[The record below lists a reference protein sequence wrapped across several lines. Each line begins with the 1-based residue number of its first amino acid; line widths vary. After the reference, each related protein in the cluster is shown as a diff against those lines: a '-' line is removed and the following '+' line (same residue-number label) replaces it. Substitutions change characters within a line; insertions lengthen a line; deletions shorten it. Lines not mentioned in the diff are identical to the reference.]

1 MSNKTQPSPKP
12 QPRPQVE
19 VTASGPL
26 PLPDGW
32 QETTLVLSGRHYI
45 FFYNPDNRQVHA
57 PSYPH
62 LPLHS
67 IRLHDGKIISQ
78 EDLAW
83 DVEDALGYDPGDDG
97 SGPRP
102 PIGSEPATPAS

>member
-1 MSNKTQPSPKP
+1 MSKKPQLSPKP
-12 QPRPQVE
+12 QPRLQVE

-26 PLPDGW
+26 PLPEGW
-32 QETTLVLSGRHYI
+32 EETTLVLSGRHYI
-45 FFYNPDNRQVHA
+45 FFYNPDNRRVHA
-57 PSYPH
+57 PGYPH

-78 EDLAW
+78 EDLCW
-83 DVEDALGYDPGDDG
+83 DVENALGYDPGDDG

-102 PIGSEPATPAS
+102 PIGSEPTTPSS

>member
-1 MSNKTQPSPKP
+1 MSKNPQPSPKP
-12 QPRPQVE
+12 KARPQVE

-57 PSYPH
+57 PGYPH

-67 IRLHDGKIISQ
+67 IRLHDGKIIN
-78 EDLAW
+78 
-83 DVEDALGYDPGDDG
+83 VDG
-97 SGPRP
+97 VYHWSGVDRIFFGLCSGQLKPMQVCGIIRRL
-102 PIGSEPATPAS
+102 S